1 MVVVVPAQVMDAE
14 RDEDTILVVQL
25 VFAIQMEDKKLGPP
39 NELPNPSNLNLAS
52 KARSMHRISR
62 RVHRHEEC
70 CRHHRADKLS

>member
-14 RDEDTILVVQL
+14 RDEDKILVVQL

-70 CRHHRADKLS
+70 RRHHRTDI

>member
-39 NELPNPSNLNLAS
+39 NELPNPS
-52 KARSMHRISR
+52 I
-62 RVHRHEEC
+62 
-70 CRHHRADKLS
+70 